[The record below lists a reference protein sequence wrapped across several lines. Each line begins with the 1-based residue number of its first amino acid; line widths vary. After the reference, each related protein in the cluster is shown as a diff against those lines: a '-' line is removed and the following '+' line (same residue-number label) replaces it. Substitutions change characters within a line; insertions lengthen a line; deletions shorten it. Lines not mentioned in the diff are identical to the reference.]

1 MESIIFLL
9 QVPVCGMKCSDL
21 RNEAIKI
28 LGVQSENKV
37 PKKICNIISKN

>member
-1 MESIIFLL
+1 
-9 QVPVCGMKCSDL
+9 MKCSDL

-37 PKKICNIISKN
+37 PKKIYNIISKN